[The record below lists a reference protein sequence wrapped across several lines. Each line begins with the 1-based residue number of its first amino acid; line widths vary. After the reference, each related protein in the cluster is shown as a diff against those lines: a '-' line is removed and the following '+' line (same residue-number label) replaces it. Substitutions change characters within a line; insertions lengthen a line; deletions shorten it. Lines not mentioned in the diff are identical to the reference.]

1 MVGINLNGVVHGREL
16 KSVANEIFSK
26 AKSHNP
32 SAKSDASPRDFEKN
46 PFRDFNDS
54 REFIPQETKTA
65 KRGFEQN
72 TLQIS
77 KTIQEIINS
86 RAAIDKYSRFAIKEP
101 DEKLGGLFANKTSK
115 KGIGINSATKDRE
128 GKNPFAFLYNLPKN
142 QKGPLNEDQ
151 LRSIFEALAN
161 KNYI

>member
-16 KSVANEIFSK
+16 RSVTNEIFSK

-46 PFRDFNDS
+46 PFKGFNGV

-65 KRGFEQN
+65 KAGFEQN

-77 KTIQEIINS
+77 KAIQEIINS
-86 RAAIDKYSRFAIKEP
+86 RAAIDRYSRFAFKEP
-101 DEKLGGLFANKTSK
+101 DNKLGGIFADKTSK
-115 KGIGINSATKDRE
+115 NIFGINSATKDRE

-142 QKGPLNEDQ
+142 QKGPLSEDQ
-151 LRSIFEALAN
+151 LRSIFEVLAN